1 MPDKRV
7 TTGISGLD
15 KIVGGGLYPQ
25 RSYLVSGE
33 PGTGKTLLC
42 IQYIL
47 EGIKKGEPGVFVSI
61 DEKPEHLIADAAS
74 LGWDLQSEIDNGMMQ
89 ILDVSSYF
97 VETRVGKEK
106 KIEVERIIEDLGKY
120 VKKTKAKRL
129 VIDPVAPL
137 VSKSDAVSEVQEYI
151 RRLIYQLEEETGCTT
166 LLTSHVP
173 VGSNRLS
180 QYDIEEFIV
189 SGILLLRLVKPDKK
203 YIRTMFV
210 RKMRATAVD
219 LSEWAFDI
227 VKEKGLVLR
236 QPL

>member
-1 MPDKRV
+1 MAAKRV
-7 TTGISGLD
+7 STGIPGLD
-15 KIVGGGLYPQ
+15 RLIGGGLVAG

-33 PGTGKTLLC
+33 PGTGKTIMCL
-42 IQYIL
+42 QYIL
-47 EGIKKGEPGVFVSI
+47 EGISKGEKGVFVSI
-61 DEKPEHLIADAAS
+61 DEKPEHLIEDAKA
-74 LGWDLQSEIDNGMMQ
+74 LGWDLSSKIDEGTLQ

-97 VETRVGKEK
+97 VEAGKSK
-106 KIEVERIIEDLGKY
+106 GKSIDVERVIDDLSRF
-120 VKKTKAKRL
+120 VKKAGATRL

-137 VSKSDAVSEVQEYI
+137 CSKSEAFSDIQDYI
-151 RRLIYQLEEETGCTT
+151 KRLIFLLEEQTGCTT

-173 VGSNRLS
+173 VGTNRLS
-180 QYDIEEFIV
+180 QYDVEEFVV
-189 SGILLLRLVKPDKK
+189 SGILLLRLVKPEKK
-203 YIRTMFV
+203 YLRTVFV